1 MQITVNGKPEP
12 LTEGTTILDLLTAL
26 GVQTPLVAVEQNRA
40 IVPKAQHAET
50 LLQDGDTIEVVTL
63 VGGG

>member
-12 LTEGTTILDLLTAL
+12 LKEGATILDLLTAL
-26 GVQTPLVAVEQNRA
+26 GVQTPLVAVEQNRS
-40 IVPKAQHAET
+40 IVPKAQHAKT